1 MDTTNNIS
9 VHNAL
14 VLFLQKKKKMAWTL
28 KAKTKRTEVE
38 MSPSLN
44 AAGFVSLNAVG

>member
-14 VLFLQKKKKMAWTL
+14 VLFLQEKKNGLDIKSKD
-28 KAKTKRTEVE
+28 KED
-38 MSPSLN
+38 
-44 AAGFVSLNAVG
+44 